1 MCVCPNCDCVCVRNP
16 HVCVYVCVC
25 MCKTGLCMCVRVCG
39 RCVVITL
46 DFVLITVENLENA
59 KVVKKDTD
67 TQLRRNVVC
76 KVFSLTER
84 EPHSERAGK
93 WAHSQHASI
102 SLLRSLC
109 LGRSFCCRF
118 SSSCQCIS
126 LSIGSRPLQ
135 KQPTSWSVPDC
146 IKWVTS
152 RCGGFFCF
160 PLIVLFIKFYHE
172 LVEWPAFNT
181 EGTYQWERICVYLG
195 LPGFLGLTIFTRKAA
210 HFPILLCDICLY
222 AQKEMRLICGRTFA
236 QSG

>member
-1 MCVCPNCDCVCVRNP
+1 MQKLSR
-16 HVCVYVCVC
+16 HGHAI
-25 MCKTGLCMCVRVCG
+25 KTQRSVQSFLSDRK
-39 RCVVITL
+39 R
-46 DFVLITVENLENA
+46 A
-59 KVVKKDTD
+59 
-67 TQLRRNVVC
+67 TQR
-76 KVFSLTER
+76 
-84 EPHSERAGK
+84 ERAGK

-109 LGRSFCCRF
+109 LGRSFCCCF
-118 SSSCQCIS
+118 SSFCQCIS

-152 RCGGFFCF
+152 RRGGFFCF

-181 EGTYQWERICVYLG
+181 EGTYQWERIYVYLG

-210 HFPILLCDICLY
+210 HFPILLWHLFICAKRNAADLRAHLCTEWIRARY
-222 AQKEMRLICGRTFA
+222 EWSPQGRAHFE
-236 QSG
+236 SC